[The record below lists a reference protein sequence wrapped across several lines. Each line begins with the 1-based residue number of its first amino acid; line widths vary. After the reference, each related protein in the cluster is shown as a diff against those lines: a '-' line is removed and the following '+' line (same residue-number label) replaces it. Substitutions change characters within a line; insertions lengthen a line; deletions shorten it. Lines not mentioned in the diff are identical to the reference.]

1 MLETDLL
8 VIGAGMA
15 GLTAAARAARDG
27 RRVVV
32 VEVGDDV
39 GGSARFAGYI
49 WTAPSREVMDEVNP
63 GGDEALRHAV
73 VDRFAEGV
81 EWIRSVGVDVQQAV
95 PVLGFG
101 RGHQFDTNQYV
112 DQCRRIVTDAGG
124 EVLLKTQAS
133 RLLTENGR
141 VVGAELTG
149 PEGTQQVRAS
159 WTLLATGGF
168 QGDPELV
175 ASKIHPRA
183 AAMQLRSNPRS
194 VGAGYRLASSVGAA
208 TGPDNAGFY
217 GHLIPSGIPFADP
230 ADFVD
235 LSLYYSEHALLFS
248 VNGRRFT
255 DETLGDHLT
264 TMALLEQPESRGL
277 LICDARV
284 HRDWIVTSYVEG
296 AVAIDKFALA
306 SRRGGRVGL
315 AESLDELDYLP
326 EEWGYD
332 GPAIRAQIED
342 YNRAASACESLQ
354 PGRARDAAPV
364 DEGPWY
370 VVECVPALTFPFNGI
385 RIDDRAR
392 ALGQDGVPV
401 PGLLCAGSDS
411 GGVYNRAYAGGL
423 AAALVFGL
431 TAAATASAEI
441 AV

>member
-1 MLETDLL
+1 
-8 VIGAGMA
+8 
-15 GLTAAARAARDG
+15 
-27 RRVVV
+27 
-32 VEVGDDV
+32 VGDDV
-39 GGSARFAGYI
+39 GGSARFAGYV
-49 WTAPSREVMDEVNP
+49 WTAPSRDVMDDVNP
-63 GGDEALRHAV
+63 RGDEALRHAV

-81 EWIRSVGVDVQQAV
+81 EWIRSVGVDVQDAV

-112 DQCRRIVTDAGG
+112 DLCRRIVIDAGG
-124 EVLLKTQAS
+124 EVLLRTQAS
-133 RLLTENGR
+133 HLLTENGR

-149 PEGTQQVRAS
+149 PGGAQQVRAT

-194 VGAGYRLASSVGAA
+194 TGAGYRLASSVGAA

-235 LSLYYSEHALLFS
+235 LSLYYSEHALLF
-248 VNGRRFT
+248 NLDNRRFT

-284 HRDWIVTSYVEG
+284 HRDWIVASYVEG

-326 EEWGYD
+326 DEWGYD
-332 GPAIRAQIED
+332 GPMIRARIED
-342 YNRAASACESLQ
+342 YNRAAEAGAPLQ
-354 PGRARDAAPV
+354 PGRARDAAPL

-370 VVECVPALTFPFNGI
+370 VVECVPALTFPFHGI

-392 ALGQDGVPV
+392 VLREDGTAV
-401 PGLLCAGSDS
+401 PGLLCAGSDT

-423 AAALVFGL
+423 ASALAFGL
-431 TAAATASAEI
+431 SAAATASAE
-441 AV
+441 VTV